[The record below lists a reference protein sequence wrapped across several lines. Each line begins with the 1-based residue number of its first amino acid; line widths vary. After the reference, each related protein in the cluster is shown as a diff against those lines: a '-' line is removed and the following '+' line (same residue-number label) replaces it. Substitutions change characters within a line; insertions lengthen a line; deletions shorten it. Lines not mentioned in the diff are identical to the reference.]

1 MIVKQMLMSAVEMRD
16 QVHQLVDEIDERLL
30 KAVFLMMSSYQ
41 KEEVPNLVYQAGEP
55 VTTEALKAKIS
66 VAEAQ
71 IDRGEYLT
79 PAQLRQEAEQWLSE
93 SIK

>member
-1 MIVKQMLMSAVEMRD
+1 MLMSAVEMRE

-41 KEEVPNLVYQAGEP
+41 NEEVPELIYQAGET

-71 IDRGEYLT
+71 IDRDEYLT
-79 PAQLRQEAEQWLSE
+79 PTQLRQEAEQWLSE
-93 SIK
+93 SIE

>member
-1 MIVKQMLMSAVEMRD
+1 MRE

-30 KAVFLMMSSYQ
+30 KAVLLMMSSYQ
-41 KEEVPNLVYQAGEP
+41 NEEIPGLVYQAGKP
-55 VTTEALKAKIS
+55 VEMEAIKAKINI
-66 VAEAQ
+66 AEAQ

-79 PAQLRQEAEQWLSE
+79 PAQLREEAEQWLSE